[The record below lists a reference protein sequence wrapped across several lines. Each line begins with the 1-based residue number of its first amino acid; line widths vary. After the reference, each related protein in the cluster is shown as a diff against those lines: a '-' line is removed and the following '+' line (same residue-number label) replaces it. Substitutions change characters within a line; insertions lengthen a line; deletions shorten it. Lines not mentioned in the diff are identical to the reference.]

1 MPRITP
7 DTVRSLSLQPPA
19 EVPAAAL
26 LDRMER
32 LLGQLEHVPH
42 PAKLLLSKREVAA
55 LLSMSPSTVDN
66 LRRELPSA
74 VARGT
79 KELRLWPREVV
90 ERYAREHLGKR

>member
-19 EVPAAAL
+19 EVPAAGL

-32 LLGQLEHVPH
+32 LLARLEGMPH
-42 PAKLLLSKREVAA
+42 PEKLLLTKKEVAA
-55 LLSMSPSTVDN
+55 LLSMSPSTVEN

-79 KELRLWPREVV
+79 KELRLWPRQVV
-90 ERYAREHLGKR
+90 ERYAREHLGKK